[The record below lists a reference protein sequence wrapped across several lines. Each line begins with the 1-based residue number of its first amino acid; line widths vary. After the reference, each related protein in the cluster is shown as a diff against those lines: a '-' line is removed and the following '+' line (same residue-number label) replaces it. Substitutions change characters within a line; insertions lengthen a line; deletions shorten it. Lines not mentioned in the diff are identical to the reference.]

1 MRKYVEILKPFF
13 KNVPQFLDN
22 QAIFELEKQS
32 KGSTIYVS
40 PWSPNIAPPF
50 TCI

>member
-1 MRKYVEILKPFF
+1 MLKYSNHFL

-22 QAIFELEKQS
+22 PTIFELEKQS

-40 PWSPNIAPPF
+40 P
-50 TCI
+50 